1 MRSNDEFW
9 TDGAIPWLKT
19 EQLGEKYI
27 FDTNEHITE
36 KALQEANVKIFPENT
51 LSETFAKF
59 LFPRQPKPKH
69 RFSAVFVSKIH

>member
-9 TDGAIPWLKT
+9 ANGTIPWLKT

-36 KALQEANVKIFPENT
+36 KALQEANVKIFPENIEAT
-51 LSETFAKF
+51 DGY
-59 LFPRQPKPKH
+59 
-69 RFSAVFVSKIH
+69 